1 VPAVLTREQLPQA
14 WAATQNNLGVAL
26 GDLAQRS
33 EGPQA
38 TAYLE
43 QAVGAYRGALE
54 VSTESDSPL
63 QWTRTMRNLAL
74 IYEQKKDWAHA
85 RETYA
90 KLLHHYPNDPQF
102 RAKVEAL
109 TNQR

>member
-1 VPAVLTREQLPQA
+1 MLTREQLPQA

-26 GDLAQRS
+26 GDLAGHS

-43 QAVGAYRGALE
+43 QAIAACRGALE
-54 VSTESDSPL
+54 VRTESDFPL
-63 QWTRTMRNLAL
+63 QWTRTMWNLAL